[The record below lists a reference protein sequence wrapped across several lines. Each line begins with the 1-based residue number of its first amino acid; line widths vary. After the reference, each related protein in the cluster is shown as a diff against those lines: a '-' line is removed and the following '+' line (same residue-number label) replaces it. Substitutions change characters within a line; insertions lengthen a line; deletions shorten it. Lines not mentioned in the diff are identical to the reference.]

1 LATDEAGPEPE
12 YQAPF
17 AELLDIHSGQS
28 ANGIGSVSMVIQD
41 QHCQEAG
48 VVQGGIIV
56 TLGDHA
62 LYRAIQSVLRP
73 DENSVTIELKVN
85 FIAPARDGQLT
96 ATARVISRGSRII
109 VGDMEITDDRQRL
122 IARGLG
128 TYLVTRRRNG

>member
-1 LATDEAGPEPE
+1 LATDDAGHDIE

-17 AELLDIHSGQS
+17 ARLLDIRSGQS

-41 QHCQEAG
+41 QHRQEAG

-62 LYRAIQSVLRP
+62 LYRAIQSVLEP
-73 DENSVTIELKVN
+73 GENSLTIELKVN
-85 FIAPARDGQLT
+85 FIAPARDGELT
-96 ATARVISRGSRII
+96 ATARVISRGFRII
-109 VGDMEITDDRQRL
+109 VGDMEITDSRQRL

-128 TYLVTRRRNG
+128 TCLVTRRPSA

>member
-1 LATDEAGPEPE
+1 METDDAGHDIE

-17 AELLDIHSGQS
+17 ARLLDIRSGQT

-41 QHCQEAG
+41 QHRQEAG

-62 LYRAIQSVLRP
+62 LYRAIQSVLEP
-73 DENSVTIELKVN
+73 GENSVTIELKVN
-85 FIAPARDGQLT
+85 FIAPARDGELT
-96 ATARVISRGSRII
+96 ATARVISRGFRII
-109 VGDMEITDDRQRL
+109 VGDMEITDSRQRL

-128 TYLVTRRRNG
+128 TCLVTRRPSA